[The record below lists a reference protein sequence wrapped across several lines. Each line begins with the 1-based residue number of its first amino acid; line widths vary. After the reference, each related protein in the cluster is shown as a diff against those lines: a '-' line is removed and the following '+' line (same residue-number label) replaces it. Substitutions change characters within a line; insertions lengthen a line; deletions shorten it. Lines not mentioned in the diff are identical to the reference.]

1 MNGPVSASR
10 LLRAV
15 DQRRRI
21 NRVVDFI
28 DENLDEE
35 HSLDDLAE
43 IACISPFQF
52 HRTFSRVVGRSPVDT
67 VRRLRLLRATRAVH
81 VEGASVLHAAIEA
94 GYGSSQAFARA
105 FRREFGR
112 CPTDSLD
119 SVNPVD
125 RPDRSFLDF
134 SIVQRPS
141 AQVEALVYQD
151 VRVLG
156 DPHVGD
162 SQVFAQATG
171 ADPYEVTALYF
182 DGLFTPPSQQM
193 RMVLGIY
200 PGQRRFLPADG
211 EVVSI
216 RIEDGW
222 YARIRHRGR
231 LLDLEPMW
239 AAFVDTVLPSAGWT
253 TKAGPILRHFGT
265 VRSTTPP
272 SLRVGFLY
280 VPVRPL
286 ARG

>member
-1 MNGPVSASR
+1 MNEITSFPRIERV
-10 LLRAV
+10 V
-15 DQRRRI
+15 DLRRRI
-21 NRVVDFI
+21 HRVVDFI
-28 DENLDEE
+28 DENLDEQ
-35 HSLDDLAE
+35 HSLDHLAD
-43 IACISPFQF
+43 IACISPFHF
-52 HRTFSRVVGRSPVDT
+52 HRTYSRVVGHSPVDT
-67 VRRLRLLRATRAVH
+67 VRRLRLLRATRAIH
-81 VEGASVLHAAIEA
+81 VEGVSVLRAAIEA

-105 FRREFGR
+105 FRREFQR

-119 SVNPVD
+119 TVNPVD

-134 SIVQRPS
+134 SIMRRPS
-141 AQVEALVYQD
+141 SQVEALVYQN
-151 VRVLG
+151 VRVLA
-156 DPHVGD
+156 DPHVSD

-171 ADPYEVTALYF
+171 ADPHEVTALYF

-200 PGQRRFLPADG
+200 PGQRRFLPAGG
-211 EVVSI
+211 EVLSI

-231 LLDLEPMW
+231 LLDLEPIW
-239 AAFVDTVLPSAGWT
+239 AAFVNTVLPSAGWT
-253 TKAGPILRHFGT
+253 TRSGPILRHFWS

-280 VPVRPL
+280 VPIQPL